1 MDRKKLLKWCGM
13 FFAVMVIFTAVSRA
27 ASSIS
32 VAQVETGKIQN
43 KTIAHVVQ
51 GSGTIEGTKERAV
64 FVLEDQLVKQVLVRE
79 GQVVKKGETLLVFST
94 DQLKETIR
102 EKEDRIEELTLQ
114 IGDLESQAQVA
125 ETAKKRALRRAQED
139 YNLAEGNG
147 SVTISNA
154 RRELEAARRKLDDYY
169 ASLSGEFTDEPADKS
184 QEQAL
189 LDEIRMRQEAVD
201 QAVMSS
207 NQDRLAARR
216 GMEDA
221 AAESARDST
230 VENVRRELAREQ
242 EELENLNK
250 ILKRKGR
257 VKAPVNGVIK
267 GISAVTGGLTGQDA
281 AMVLYETTGT
291 FRVETSITEEDVK
304 YARVGEKAVLKGAD
318 GVEKTGVIEAVGEDR
333 ENPELQKI
341 SIAVSEGEFRIGENV
356 EIEISREEGP
366 YSACVPLGALGEEN
380 GKNFVYVAD
389 TQDTVLGEVLVARR
403 VQVNV
408 KNKNASFAALEE
420 GVLTADQR
428 IITYSDREITEGS
441 RVRLM
446 EP

>member
-79 GQVVKKGETLLVFST
+79 GQAVKKGETLLVFST

-154 RRELEAARRKLDDYY
+154 RRELEAARQKLDDYY

-267 GISAVTGGLTGQDA
+267 RISAVTGGLTGQDA

-389 TQDTVLGEVLVARR
+389 TQDTILGEVLVARR

>member
-79 GQVVKKGETLLVFST
+79 GQAVKKGETLLVFST

-102 EKEDRIEELTLQ
+102 EKEDRIEELILQ

-154 RRELEAARRKLDDYY
+154 RRELEAARQKLDDYY

-267 GISAVTGGLTGQDA
+267 RISAVTGGLTGQDA